1 MRLYRKGTSMEGGT
15 ILQLKNL
22 LNRTNVPR
30 DVHKDVNAVDDFVQV
45 ALSGHIIAA
54 AMECFGME
62 CLGDKPNP
70 DIVPSNVESLSKE
83 DKIVSKYTN
92 IALLSENSSKS
103 AASIDGIQEYA
114 KEFLSLALLYEEFA
128 DAIREGDGMRVLR
141 CWKFMLLIFK
151 AGNRT
156 NYSIEALFLLA
167 QYHLFL
173 SPRLAQQ
180 LIWSR
185 FINTQG

>member
-1 MRLYRKGTSMEGGT
+1 MEGGT

-22 LNRTNVPR
+22 LNRTNVPH

-83 DKIVSKYTN
+83 DKKRVLFELVGKIVSKYTN
-92 IALLSENSSKS
+92 IALPSENSSKS

-128 DAIREGDGMRVLR
+128 DAIREGDGMRVL
-141 CWKFMLLIFK
+141 
-151 AGNRT
+151 
-156 NYSIEALFLLA
+156 
-167 QYHLFL
+167 
-173 SPRLAQQ
+173 
-180 LIWSR
+180 
-185 FINTQG
+185 